1 MWKFFLRA
9 REPSR
14 NLAREELHML
24 DQELPLEELIYFR
37 MRCAMSHSD
46 HLRTGMRS
54 SDRGNEYAK
63 RLVPLLNALKIN
75 PHVPLHRNE
84 EAVIRG
90 KQVWLLVPTQPTNQ
104 NVILIQSN
112 S

>member
-9 REPSR
+9 RQPSLS
-14 NLAREELHML
+14 LAREELGML
-24 DQELPLEELIYFR
+24 DQDLPLEEIIYFR

-46 HLRTGMRS
+46 HLRS
-54 SDRGNEYAK
+54 SEYAS

-75 PHVPLHRNE
+75 PHVPLLHNE

-90 KQVWLLVPTQPTNQ
+90 KQARSVSLWGTFQVLV
-104 NVILIQSN
+104 L
-112 S
+112 